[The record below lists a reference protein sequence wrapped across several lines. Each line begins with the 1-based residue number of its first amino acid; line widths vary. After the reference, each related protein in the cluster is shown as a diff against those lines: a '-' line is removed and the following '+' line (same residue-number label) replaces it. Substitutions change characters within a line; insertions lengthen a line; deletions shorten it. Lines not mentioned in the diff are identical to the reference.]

1 MDKLKVWTEN
11 QNSEKFYYATKANL
25 KLEQLME
32 PGFNSNYRKRNMA
45 STDCVIL
52 G

>member
-1 MDKLKVWTEN
+1 MDKLKIWTEN
-11 QNSEKFYYATKANL
+11 QNSEKFYSGTKANL